1 MRNNKGIT
9 MISLVITIIVLLI
22 VTSITVHNG
31 LVQMKIKRVNNLYAD
46 IDSLSTKVAE
56 YYLKN
61 KTIPIYNEPYV
72 EDKNELKVLFNN
84 NGATE
89 TEKLINVND
98 EGAYYVLDLSKL
110 DNLTLNYGDDYKTWN
125 SSEPKSQN
133 VYIINAVT
141 HQIYFP
147 HGIKLNDEY
156 YFARFPDENEITAVE
171 LGEIDSD
178 LEVKIISI
186 SGNNL
191 EDDKISLVADV
202 ELKADETQGRSL
214 KNFNLNT
221 LEYTW
226 SNTNDESYYTTLSYT
241 KFSIDSINEHLAH
254 VKLLKNSLER
264 NQEYIYLVIR
274 AMDINGEKQ
283 YFISEQIN
291 VPIVLPDEYQKVEYI
306 KSTGTQYIN
315 TGVRPANTLKTNII
329 YTDNAA
335 SGSNYVLGSRT
346 GAQGSSS
353 IHYGIVGNASDYSI
367 RTYFLSNDGNDGT
380 IIGPKRSANIKY
392 DVLLEIQK
400 NSDNKYIIHS
410 TLKDLTNNN
419 EYNTDTSPNVD
430 GITQDYPN
438 IYVFAIKDNQIHK
451 GMSLHQLTFWNENIL
466 IRNFIPCYR
475 KSDNKPGMYD
485 IVNNQFYT
493 NAGTGEFIAGDNIY

>member
-1 MRNNKGIT
+1 M
-9 MISLVITIIVLLI
+9 
-22 VTSITVHNG
+22 
-31 LVQMKIKRVNNLYAD
+31 
-46 IDSLSTKVAE
+46 
-56 YYLKN
+56 
-61 KTIPIYNEPYV
+61 
-72 EDKNELKVLFNN
+72 
-84 NGATE
+84 
-89 TEKLINVND
+89 
-98 EGAYYVLDLSKL
+98 
-110 DNLTLNYGDDYKTWN
+110 
-125 SSEPKSQN
+125 
-133 VYIINAVT
+133 
-141 HQIYFP
+141 
-147 HGIKLNDEY
+147 
-156 YFARFPDENEITAVE
+156 
-171 LGEIDSD
+171 
-178 LEVKIISI
+178 
-186 SGNNL
+186 
-191 EDDKISLVADV
+191 
-202 ELKADETQGRSL
+202 
-214 KNFNLNT
+214 
-221 LEYTW
+221 
-226 SNTNDESYYTTLSYT
+226 
-241 KFSIDSINEHLAH
+241 
-254 VKLLKNSLER
+254 
-264 NQEYIYLVIR
+264 
-274 AMDINGEKQ
+274 EKQ